1 MAEIDV
7 AERVL
12 TAAGMEARGI
22 LAITQDLE
30 VKARLISNTD
40 AAVLRGCFGAPT
52 MFVGDQM
59 FFWSRSYPIYRKGP
73 TIKLARE
80 NNKQKNRLAAAP
92 SLIKWGLHHG
102 ISLSNKSTLRA
113 GFHQFILCS
122 GIRGQR
128 KIHFRPKI

>member
-40 AAVLRGCFGAPT
+40 AAVLRGCFGART

-59 FFWSRSYPIYRKGP
+59 FFGQDRI
-73 TIKLARE
+73 
-80 NNKQKNRLAAAP
+80 
-92 SLIKWGLHHG
+92 
-102 ISLSNKSTLRA
+102 
-113 GFHQFILCS
+113 QFIEKAL
-122 GIRGQR
+122 Q
-128 KIHFRPKI
+128 